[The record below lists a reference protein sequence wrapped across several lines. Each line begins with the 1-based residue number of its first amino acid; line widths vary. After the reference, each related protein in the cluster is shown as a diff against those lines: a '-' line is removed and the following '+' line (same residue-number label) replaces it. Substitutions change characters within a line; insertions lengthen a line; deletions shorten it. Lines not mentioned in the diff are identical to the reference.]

1 MITPSKTMT
10 GTFPYQIEAK
20 IGAGG
25 MGVVFRAFEPA
36 LNRRVA
42 IKVLR
47 AQILEDEK
55 PEVADEYRRRFMQE
69 ARAAAALSHP
79 GATTIFRIG
88 EEDGLPFIAME
99 WLDGQTLEQIASQEG
114 QLAPSRVAR
123 IGVDLLD
130 TLEAAHRAGVVH
142 RDVKPANL
150 ILLNDGRLKVTDFGI
165 ARVADSDLV
174 KTGAGAVLATPQYAS
189 PEQLQGEDVDGR
201 ADVFSTGVVLYL
213 LLSGKFPWAGA
224 NFFELMAALARG
236 EATPIRQYC
245 PGLDP
250 AIERAVMTAL
260 RRDRTERFASAAQ
273 MADVLRPLLSGE
285 SPDSSVT
292 RALLAQAEADAEAA
306 ETIRDSS
313 PAKYPT
319 LTGMPRCSRMSIVR
333 IVESWPSRNLGTVQT
348 SILLA
353 RLLERPLHAPPFAG
367 GAFIGGYCVL
377 IFGGFILG
385 AVDFS
390 GRSHDEVCEQLPE
403 EASVVI
409 HTIPPDMPCSLI
421 PMMASLLHEPKYRLN
436 DLDTSLVNLPAL
448 SRKLST
454 EHFDGILTLERGE
467 ATGAIFFDQ
476 GQPALSMFSDGW
488 EELPVE
494 NTWESWASR
503 ESLKGTLLEKV
514 WKPAHLSYR
523 RELRDYG
530 FWVAA
535 PQDETKRDK
544 LKQVFIRKTS
554 NLTDE
559 STSGERKSSGRLT
572 PVRRPDD
579 SGDLNA
585 LASFYKSDPAYRFL
599 TWALDELP
607 AYFQERGR
615 TSSWKY
621 LAGWIP
627 LIRRAVLHHNLP
639 RPDGNKSDFFDLVTY
654 DSSDKVL
661 HIGHRVPRGTPEALA
676 EFVGRVVEAKRA
688 RTKTGDVGGAFL
700 LAPTFDES
708 MIEAYQEQTRPQ
720 GTGLLAVEEKL
731 TKYEGFIR
739 MGPRRGFHLLLVVE
753 KGDSYE
759 PILLV

>member
-10 GTFPYQIEAK
+10 SSFPYQIEAK

-25 MGVVFRAFEPA
+25 MGVVYRALEPA
-36 LNRRVA
+36 LNRKVA

-47 AQILEDEK
+47 SQILEDEK

-99 WLDGQTLEQIASQEG
+99 WLEGQTLEQIASAEG
-114 QLAPSRVAR
+114 RLAPSRVAR
-123 IGVDLLD
+123 IGVDLLE

-150 ILLNDGRLKVTDFGI
+150 IVLGDGRLKVTDFGI

-174 KTGAGAVLATPQYAS
+174 KTGAGTVLATPQYAS

-201 ADVFSTGVVLYL
+201 ADVFSSGVVLYL
-213 LLSGKFPWAGA
+213 LLSGKFPWQGA

-236 EATPIRQYC
+236 EATPIRQHC
-245 PGLDP
+245 PGVDP
-250 AIERAVMTAL
+250 LLERAVMTAL
-260 RRDRTERFASAAQ
+260 RRNRDERFASAAQ

-285 SPDSSVT
+285 GPDSSST
-292 RALLAQAEADAEAA
+292 RALLAKVEAEAA
-306 ETIRDSS
+306 ETIRDPG
-313 PAKYPT
+313 PASYPT
-319 LTGMPRCSRMSIVR
+319 LTGMPQCSRMSIVR
-333 IVESWPSRNLGTVQT
+333 IVESWPARNLGTVQT

-403 EASVVI
+403 EAAVVI
-409 HTIPPDMPCSLI
+409 HTIPPDLPCSLI
-421 PMMASLLHEPKYRLN
+421 PMLATLLHEPKYRLN

-448 SRKLST
+448 SKKLEG
-454 EHFDGILTLERGE
+454 EHFDGVLTLARGE
-467 ATGAIFFDQ
+467 STGAIFFDQ
-476 GQPALSMFSDGW
+476 GKPSLSMFSEGW
-488 EELPVE
+488 DDLPVST
-494 NTWESWASR
+494 TWESWASR
-503 ESLKGTLLEKV
+503 KSLRAALLEKV

-523 RELRDYG
+523 RELRDFG

-535 PQDETKRDK
+535 PQDESKRDK
-544 LKQVFIRKTS
+544 LKQVFIRKTT

-559 STSGERKSSGRLT
+559 SIGGVRPSTGRLT

-579 SGDLNA
+579 SGDLTA
-585 LASFYKSDPAYRFL
+585 LKSFYQSDPAYRFL

-615 TSSWKY
+615 TASWKY

-627 LIRRAVLHHNLP
+627 LIRKAVLHHNLP
-639 RPDGNKSDFFDLVTY
+639 RPDGRETDFFDLVTY
-654 DSSDKVL
+654 DSSDKVM

-753 KGDSYE
+753 KGDGFE

>member
-1 MITPSKTMT
+1 MT
-10 GTFPYQIEAK
+10 ASFPYQIEAK

-25 MGVVFRAFEPA
+25 MGVVYKALEPA

-55 PEVADEYRRRFMQE
+55 PEIADEYRRRFMQE

-99 WLDGQTLEQIASQEG
+99 WLDGQTLEQIASEEG
-114 QLAPSRVAR
+114 KLAPSRVAR

-150 ILLNDGRLKVTDFGI
+150 IVLNDGRLKVMDFGI
-165 ARVADSDLV
+165 ARVADSELV
-174 KTGAGAVLATPQYAS
+174 KTGAGTVLATPQYAS
-189 PEQLQGEDVDGR
+189 PEQLQGEEVDGR
-201 ADVFSTGVVLYL
+201 ADLFSTGVVLYML
-213 LLSGKFPWAGA
+213 LTATFPWKGS
-224 NFFELMAALARG
+224 NFFELMASLARA
-236 EATPIRQYC
+236 EATPIRQHC
-245 PGLDP
+245 PGIDP
-250 AIERAVMTAL
+250 IIERAVMTAL
-260 RRDRTERFASAAQ
+260 RRNRDERFVSASQ
-273 MADVLRPLLSGE
+273 MADILRPMLSGE
-285 SPDSSVT
+285 GPDSSTT
-292 RALLAQAEADAEAA
+292 RALLAQVEAEAA
-306 ETIRDSS
+306 DTIRDAG
-313 PAKYPT
+313 PASYPT
-319 LTGMPRCSRMSIVR
+319 LTGMPRCQRMSIVR
-333 IVESWPSRNLGTVQT
+333 IVESWPGRNLGTVQT

-377 IFGGFILG
+377 IFGGFVLG

-390 GRSHDEVCEQLPE
+390 GRSHDEVCEELPL

-409 HTIPPDMPCSLI
+409 HAIPPELPCSLI
-421 PMMASLLHEPKYRLN
+421 PMMASLLHDPRYKLN
-436 DLDTSLVNLPAL
+436 NLDTSLVNIPAL
-448 SRKLST
+448 SKKLET
-454 EHFDGILTLERGE
+454 EQFDGVLTLERGE
-467 ATGAIFFDQ
+467 ARGSIFFDQ
-476 GQPALSMFSDGW
+476 GKPSLSMFSDGW
-488 EELPVE
+488 DDLPIS

-503 ESLKGTLLEKV
+503 ESLRGALLEKV

-523 RELRDYG
+523 RELRDFG

-535 PQDETKRDK
+535 PEDETKRDK

-554 NLTDE
+554 NLSEE
-559 STSGERKSSGRLT
+559 SIGGVRASSSRLT

-579 SGDLNA
+579 SGDLKA
-585 LASFYKSDPAYRFL
+585 MISFFQSDPAYKFL

-615 TSSWKY
+615 TNTWKY

-627 LIRRAVLHHNLP
+627 LIRKAVLHHNLP
-639 RPDGNKSDFFDLVTY
+639 RPDGRSTDFFDLVTY
-654 DSSDKVL
+654 DENDKVM

-676 EFVGRVVEAKRA
+676 EFVDRVVEAKRA

-700 LAPTFDES
+700 LAPQFDES
-708 MIEAYQEQTRPQ
+708 MIEAYQEQTRPK

-753 KGDSYE
+753 KADSFE

>member
-25 MGVVFRAFEPA
+25 MGVVFRALEPA

-55 PEVADEYRRRFMQE
+55 PEIADEYRRRFMQE

-213 LLSGKFPWAGA
+213 LLSGKFPWAGS

-285 SPDSSVT
+285 SPDPSVT
-292 RALLAQAEADAEAA
+292 RALLSQADAEAA

-390 GRSHDEVCEQLPE
+390 GRSHDEVCEQLPD

-448 SRKLST
+448 SRKLSA
-454 EHFDGILTLERGE
+454 EHFDGILTLERGD

-476 GQPALSMFSDGW
+476 GLPALSMFSDGW

-554 NLTDE
+554 SLSDE
-559 STSGERKSSGRLT
+559 SMSGERRSSGRLT

-585 LASFYKSDPAYRFL
+585 LTSFYKSDPAYRFL

-688 RTKTGDVGGAFL
+688 RTKSGDVGGAFL
-700 LAPTFDES
+700 LAPAFDES

-753 KGDSYE
+753 KGDSFE